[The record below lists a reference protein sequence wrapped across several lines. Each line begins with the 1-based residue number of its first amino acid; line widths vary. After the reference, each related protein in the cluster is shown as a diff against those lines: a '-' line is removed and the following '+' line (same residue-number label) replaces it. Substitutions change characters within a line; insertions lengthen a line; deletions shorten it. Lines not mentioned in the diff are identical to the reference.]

1 MIFHACILINALPGA
16 RIFRVLT
23 EIQSTRKIRAPAFM
37 TKPNNINQVIDKL
50 TDALAKDRL
59 MGYFGTAN
67 STEKIEL
74 FEKAFGVKLPPS
86 FKFFL
91 RNFDG
96 GFIADKEADSLIMI
110 GEFDEAK
117 NLRTRFLSIDEIIE
131 EYENMELDDWQR
143 PSWFKG
149 FYPYIPFCITAEN
162 EKLVFVDSSFMK
174 EEACVHVAFHDCPAY
189 DWIVA
194 ADNFTDF
201 LEHFI
206 NSAGEPDLYA
216 NDAVVNP
223 EDFLEALNERKD
235 ELKTPKSIISRST
248 AYLEL
253 FPVSALTYTERAN
266 AYRDNHQYEKALA
279 DYSKSLELDPKFALG
294 YYCRGSML
302 LSLKKPRQALIDLDT
317 ACQLEADDSF
327 YLTGRADAFY
337 ELNKLDKALDDCNRA
352 LQTNHRYFSALS
364 TRRSVYSALGET
376 EKAKA
381 DAELIEELLAEDD

>member
-1 MIFHACILINALPGA
+1 
-16 RIFRVLT
+16 
-23 EIQSTRKIRAPAFM
+23 M
-37 TKPNNINQVIDKL
+37 TKTADKNNINSIIDKL
-50 TDALAKDRL
+50 TDALTKGRL
-59 MGYFGTAN
+59 TGYFGTPNA
-67 STEKIEL
+67 TEKIEL
-74 FEKAFGVKLPPS
+74 FEKAFGVKLS
-86 FKFFL
+86 YSHKVFL

-96 GFIADKEADSLIMI
+96 GFIADKEAENLILTD
-110 GEFDEAK
+110 EFDEAK

-162 EKLVFVDSSFMK
+162 EKLVFVDHSLMK
-174 EEACVHVAFHDCPAY
+174 EESFVYAAFHDTPAY

-201 LEHFI
+201 LEQFF
-206 NSAGEPDLYA
+206 NSGGNPDIFK

-223 EDFLEALNERKD
+223 EDFLEALNERK
-235 ELKTPKSIISRST
+235 EEVRNPAAIIKRST
-248 AYLEL
+248 AYLSL
-253 FPVSALTYTERAN
+253 LPDSALTYTERAN
-266 AYRDNHQYEKALA
+266 AYRDSHQYEKALA
-279 DYSKSLELDPKFALG
+279 DYSKSLEMDPKFALG

-317 ACQLEADDSF
+317 ACQIEPGDSF

-352 LQTNHRYFSALS
+352 LEINDRYFSALS
-364 TRRSVYSALGET
+364 TRRRVYSALGET

-381 DAELIEELLAEDD
+381 DAELIAELLEEDE